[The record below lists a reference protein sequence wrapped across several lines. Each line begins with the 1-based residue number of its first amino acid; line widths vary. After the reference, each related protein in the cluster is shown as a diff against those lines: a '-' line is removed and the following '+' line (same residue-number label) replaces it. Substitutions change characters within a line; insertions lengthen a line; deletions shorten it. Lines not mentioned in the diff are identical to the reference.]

1 MELGEVLLV
10 REILF
15 VKQEEDDAEVETVKD
30 WNVQEE
36 DGEDLSP
43 EQGMDCD

>member
-36 DGEDLSP
+36 DEEDL
-43 EQGMDCD
+43 